1 MKKQNRRSFL
11 QFLGRAGLTV
21 SGGSLL
27 MSLEACSNGNAV
39 NNQTTAVPSLSSF
52 PLKSITPSLADDLQL
67 ADGLNYEVLI
77 S

>member
-39 NNQTTAVPSLSSF
+39 NQTTAVPSLSSF
-52 PLKSITPSLADDLQL
+52 PLKSITPSLAEDLQL